1 MAKLTNQKQRGVKIY
16 DMITDNGEKKL
27 LSITHKLGI
36 DRFAYEAKNKWNMT
50 FYDTPDNLLTKTG
63 VLLYRTVENDK
74 HYFKIE
80 KLAFLPTIA
89 RLRKSEIFML
99 DVAPK
104 DRLQDQSFYLVNGI
118 QEMFST
124 QFSIDLENV
133 IRAAKP
139 KLKIDIKGTAYKGFR
154 GDGFKCQ
161 VEFQKVIYK
170 NMVTKRKHKAK
181 EFTITQTS
189 GKSFDDEF
197 VGFLKTLEK
206 YCKDILPHKES
217 RYDIGMHMT
226 TIVKTAPKV
235 DRKAEKE
242 KKKKEKKLSA
252 ENRIED

>member
-36 DRFAYEAKNKWNMT
+36 DRFAYESKNKWNMT

-80 KLAFLPTIA
+80 KLAFLPTVA
-89 RLRKSEIFML
+89 RLRKSEMFML
-99 DVAPK
+99 DIAPK
-104 DRLQDQSFYLVNGI
+104 DRPQDQSFYLVNGI

-161 VEFQKVIYK
+161 VEFQKVVYK

-197 VGFLKTLEK
+197 VDFLKTLEK

-217 RYDIGMHMT
+217 RYDIGMHKT
-226 TIVKTAPKV
+226 TIVKTVAKV